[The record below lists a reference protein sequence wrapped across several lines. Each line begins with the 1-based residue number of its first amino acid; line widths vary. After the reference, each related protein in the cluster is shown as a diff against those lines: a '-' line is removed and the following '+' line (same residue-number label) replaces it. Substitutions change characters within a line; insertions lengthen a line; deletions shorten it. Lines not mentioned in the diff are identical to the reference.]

1 MHSGTIV
8 KRMLAV
14 RMSDV
19 VTDYKELVWMM
30 ICMRKAT
37 SLVTKWAW

>member
-8 KRMLAV
+8 KRMLAG
-14 RMSDV
+14 RMDGV
-19 VTDYKELVWMM
+19 VTDYKGLVWMM
-30 ICMRKAT
+30 ICMKKAT